1 MNINLIKE
9 FIHYDSITGQFTWL
23 KNRGGRAK
31 KGSVVGSLNASKHRT
46 LRFNGKTY
54 FAHRIAWLYVH
65 GSIPNNLL
73 IDHINGKR
81 DDNRIENLRLATHK
95 QNSENQGIK
104 HTPSK
109 LQLFLKNRENT

>member
-1 MNINLIKE
+1 MNQDLIKE
-9 FIHYDSITGQFTWL
+9 FIHYEPTTGQLTWL
-23 KNRGGRAK
+23 KDRGGKAK
-31 KGSVVGSLNASKHRT
+31 KGSVVGNLNASGHRV
-46 LRFNGKTY
+46 LRLKDKSY
-54 FAHRIAWLYVH
+54 YAHRVAWVYVY
-65 GSIPNNLL
+65 GSIPENLL

-95 QNSENQGIK
+95 QNNENQGIK